1 MNLNEKFNQENDVPK
16 NIVPLGNNEIKS
28 ILKTQSEAVF
38 QDKNLTN
45 NSNFIKKSL
54 IDIALDFKSKEGNKE
69 NLKNTENKKEEGAEP
84 LKNENIDEISTED
97 SSQKEKTA
105 KGDIINEI
113 DKTDELDNLSD
124 QSSSEPKLI
133 DQNND
138 QLNTTSNDL
147 NTENN
152 QSDKITEIS
161 SEIDTENV
169 NSENQ
174 DQIEENEIISDT
186 DTKIDETQQALDSV
200 RDAVSQ
206 SLNQSNNN
214 NEKIVSESKE
224 IPNDISEIISKD
236 FDQFKNIFS
245 SLSNLGE
252 EAIYE
257 AMKSKIID
265 IAYELAGYQIDKMP
279 EKYEKKIRS
288 LLKNINCFEDKM
300 KIEVNDQDYDALS
313 KIENFFDSQDKSI
326 FVSNQDLSR
335 GDIIL
340 NCDGMHY
347 SEKSNKT

>member
-1 MNLNEKFNQENDVPK
+1 MTSNVKFDQEKHNHN
-16 NIVPLGNNEIKS
+16 NIIALGNDEIKS

-38 QDKNLTN
+38 EDKNITN
-45 NSNFIKKSL
+45 HSNFVKKSL
-54 IDIALDFKSKEGNKE
+54 IDIAMNFETKESKKEKSE
-69 NLKNTENKKEEGAEP
+69 NTENIKENIAEP
-84 LKNENIDEISTED
+84 EKNENIEEKSNQDIDQTD
-97 SSQKEKTA
+97 SADQDTTS
-105 KGDIINEI
+105 NEI
-113 DKTDELDNLSD
+113 DDLDRLSD
-124 QSSSEPKLI
+124 QSSSEPELA

-138 QLNTTSNDL
+138 SLNTTSDES

-152 QSDKITEIS
+152 KLENMTDANTEI
-161 SEIDTENV
+161 ENV
-169 NSENQ
+169 NSLIK
-174 DQIEENEIISDT
+174 DQIDENEIISET
-186 DTKIDETQQALDSV
+186 DNKIDKTQQALESV

-206 SLNQSNNN
+206 SLNKSDNKHENNA
-214 NEKIVSESKE
+214 NENKDIPIEVSE
-224 IPNDISEIISKD
+224 NISKD

-252 EAIYE
+252 KAIFEALQIR
-257 AMKSKIID
+257 IID

-279 EKYEKKIRS
+279 EKYEKKIKA

-313 KIENFFDSQDKSI
+313 KIDSFFDTQDKSI
-326 FVSNQDLSR
+326 FAPNQDLSR

>member
-1 MNLNEKFNQENDVPK
+1 MNLKEKFNQENDFPK
-16 NIVPLGNNEIKS
+16 NIVPLGNDEIKS

-54 IDIALDFKSKEGNKE
+54 IDIAMDFKSKESDNVKLKDSE
-69 NLKNTENKKEEGAEP
+69 NIKEEGTETEENQNLEEISNDDANQTAKTVKNNNFNKIDELDKRLDKSLSEP
-84 LKNENIDEISTED
+84 ELVKQNIDER
-97 SSQKEKTA
+97 
-105 KGDIINEI
+105 
-113 DKTDELDNLSD
+113 
-124 QSSSEPKLI
+124 
-133 DQNND
+133 
-138 QLNTTSNDL
+138 NTTPDKFNS
-147 NTENN
+147 ENN
-152 QSDKITEIS
+152 QSEIITETN
-161 SEIDTENV
+161 SEIDIHNV
-169 NSENQ
+169 NSQNQ
-174 DQIEENEIISDT
+174 DQLDENEIISEPNN
-186 DTKIDETQQALDSV
+186 KIEETQQALESV

-206 SLNQSNNN
+206 SLNKSDKENEETSNES
-214 NEKIVSESKE
+214 NEIS
-224 IPNDISEIISKD
+224 NDIYENISKD
-236 FDQFKNIFS
+236 FDQFKYIFS

-252 EAIYE
+252 KAIYE
-257 AMKSKIID
+257 AVQSKIID

-288 LLKNINCFEDKM
+288 LLKNINCFEDKI

-313 KIENFFDSQDKSI
+313 KIENFFDNQDKSV

>member
-1 MNLNEKFNQENDVPK
+1 MNLKEKFDKEDEVTK
-16 NIVPLGNNEIKS
+16 NILPLGNDEIKS

-38 QDKNLTN
+38 QDKNLSN
-45 NSNFIKKSL
+45 NSNFIKKTL
-54 IDIALDFKSKEGNKE
+54 IDIALDFKLKEGNDKKLENTEKVKEELIELEKKE
-69 NLKNTENKKEEGAEP
+69 NKEEIS
-84 LKNENIDEISTED
+84 NEDTN
-97 SSQKEKTA
+97 QAEKTV
-105 KGDIINEI
+105 KDNIENEI
-113 DKTDELDNLSD
+113 EKPHDLSD
-124 QSSSEPKLI
+124 QSSSEPELVN
-133 DQNND
+133 QNNGE
-138 QLNTTSNDL
+138 LNTDSNDL
-147 NTENN
+147 NSENN
-152 QSDKITEIS
+152 ELENITKTNTEID
-161 SEIDTENV
+161 IENLDGQ
-169 NSENQ
+169 NQ
-174 DQIEENEIISDT
+174 TDENEIISEPDIKVEE
-186 DTKIDETQQALDSV
+186 TKQALESV

-206 SLNQSNNN
+206 SLNKSDDGNENKELSN
-214 NEKIVSESKE
+214 
-224 IPNDISEIISKD
+224 DTSEIISKD

-257 AMKSKIID
+257 AVQTKIID

-300 KIEVNDQDYDALS
+300 KIEVNNQDYDALS
-313 KIENFFDSQDKSI
+313 KIENFFDSKEKSI